1 MAEDAIS
8 MMVLVT
14 GRVQGVSY
22 RAWVQRRA
30 EAGGLS
36 GWVRN
41 EPDGSVAAQVEG
53 PEQAV
58 EAMLAEMRSGPP
70 LARVDRLTALPGAV
84 TGAIGFEIIE

>member
-1 MAEDAIS
+1 MTEDPIS
-8 MMVLVT
+8 VMVVVT

-30 EAGGLS
+30 EADGLC

-41 EPDGSVAAQVEG
+41 EPDGSVAAQIEG

-58 EAMLAEMRSGPP
+58 DEMLSAMKSGPP
-70 LARVDRLTALPGAV
+70 LASVDRLTALPGAV
-84 TGAIGFEIIE
+84 TGAQGFEITD